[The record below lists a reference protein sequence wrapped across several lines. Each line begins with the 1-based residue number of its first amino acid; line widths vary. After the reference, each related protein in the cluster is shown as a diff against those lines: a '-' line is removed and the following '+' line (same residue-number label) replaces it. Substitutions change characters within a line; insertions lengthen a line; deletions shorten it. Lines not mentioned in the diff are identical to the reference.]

1 MKDTATCFPM
11 LTPRKE
17 LSIGF
22 DIMASKELSELVYDR
37 KLDSSEV
44 RETLREVVQEV
55 GVGHTDARLVEMTV
69 HRILHNLVGRY

>member
-1 MKDTATCFPM
+1 M